1 MKNQGLRNS
10 QIVFALGHQND
21 SHPPKKYAPRCR
33 FASEFSQ
40 LTWAAQCVF
49 KCLSTLSRNIYDPDC
64 EKKIVIEDG
73 GAREKSKWTLVSN
86 LSFLSEL
93 LFTFTHSDS
102 KG

>member
-10 QIVFALGHQND
+10 QIVFTLGHQND

-40 LTWAAQCVF
+40 LTWAVQCVF

-86 LSFLSEL
+86 LSFSLRI
-93 LFTFTHSDS
+93 TFHVHPLR
-102 KG
+102 

>member
-10 QIVFALGHQND
+10 QIVFALGHQNN

-64 EKKIVIEDG
+64 ETKLSLKMGELAKKVNG
-73 GAREKSKWTLVSN
+73 L
-86 LSFLSEL
+86 
-93 LFTFTHSDS
+93 
-102 KG
+102 